1 MTGVEP
7 TGQSLRN
14 SLACTDARRRPMR
27 WIAGLAI
34 FAALGIGAGPADAQ
48 TLTLETAIRG
58 ALRSDNIA
66 LQMQEENVKGAQ
78 GRLKQAA
85 GQFDWTANARGGWQL
100 LYVGKTD
107 PSGNL
112 LTNKVNAVNSYFYSA
127 GIGREFRNGISIQPG
142 FIGYAGV
149 SAALTGGVTQT
160 RPTLGLNIPLLR
172 GLGEEAADAGER
184 AAQDSL
190 AGTKLGRTFAIAQL
204 VVNVAQTYWRCIAD
218 DQILQFA
225 QATDESA
232 TNYNETLQKMVKR
245 GLVEPQVAKQNA
257 IGNINTHMNTAAA
270 AQTAHLCRRDLAYA
284 TTGSISEPL
293 PTASGELPKI
303 PIMIDAVNHLDKAA
317 LIQLALDH
325 RPDLQAA
332 EKTVE
337 ATAETLHSAHD
348 NTLPNL
354 SLQIDPDHAIVSYTQ
369 SLENDAAE
377 GQEEAAQA
385 ANKQA
390 QLNLRQLQ
398 DQIRV
403 DVTDALHNLQ
413 QAASDWATLNNAEHD
428 MQTIVSNNKRSAQFG
443 AISWQDLVGS
453 QNQLLGIQ
461 QQMVTQQLQFANG
474 LAALRLATGS
484 IEMDSETPES
494 IAVKLASLPAL

>member
-1 MTGVEP
+1 MTGVEK
-7 TGQSLRN
+7 TGQCLRN
-14 SLACTDARRRPMR
+14 SLAWTQARRTRPKR
-27 WIAGLAI
+27 WIAGLAV
-34 FAALGIGAGPADAQ
+34 FTALGIWAGAADAQ

-66 LQMQEENVKGAQ
+66 LQLQDETVKGAA

-85 GQFDWTANARGGWQL
+85 GQFDWNASAKGGWQL
-100 LYVGKTD
+100 LYLGKTN
-107 PSGNL
+107 PNGT
-112 LTNKVNAVNSYFYSA
+112 LTNTVVPVNSYFYSA

-149 SAALTGGVTQT
+149 TAALTGGVTQT

-190 AGTKLGRTFAIAQL
+190 AGSKLGRTFAIAQL
-204 VVNVAQTYWRCIAD
+204 VENVTQTYWRCIAD
-218 DQILQFA
+218 DKILQFA
-225 QATDESA
+225 QATDQAAS
-232 TNYNETLQKMVKR
+232 NYQSTLVKMAKR
-245 GLVEPQVAKQNA
+245 GLIEPQAAKQNA
-257 IGNINTHMNTAAA
+257 IGYVSTHMNTAAA
-270 AQTAHLCRRDLAYA
+270 AQSVQLCHRDLAYA
-284 TTGSISEPL
+284 TTGSISGPL
-293 PTASGELPKI
+293 PTVAGGLPEVAT
-303 PIMIDAVNHLDKAA
+303 MIDAVNHLDKAA
-317 LIQLALDH
+317 LIQLALDN

-332 EKTVE
+332 EKSVE
-337 ATAETLHSAHD
+337 ATAEVLHSAHD

-377 GQEEAAQA
+377 GQEEAADA
-385 ANKQA
+385 ANRQA

-403 DVTDALHNLQ
+403 DVTDAIHNLQ
-413 QAASDWATLNNAEHD
+413 QAASDWAALNNAEND

-443 AISWQDLVGS
+443 AIGWQQFMGS
-453 QNQLLGIQ
+453 QNQLLGLQ
-461 QQMVTQQLQFANG
+461 QQVVNLQLQFANG

-484 IEMDSETPES
+484 IEMDSETPDS
-494 IAVKLASLPAL
+494 MAIKLASLPAP